1 MTRLP
6 LLLAALVAVTV
17 PLAAQSTAPRHA
29 RLEGTWQA
37 KTEDEIRN
45 ITVRTDSSAQFGE
58 QVARWR
64 VVADSLWITVG
75 DGAWQVYGMRLDGE
89 KLTISGVALEKPV
102 TLRRIGP
109 ATARADSGPIALIA
123 PPTDT

>member
-6 LLLAALVAVTV
+6 LLLAALVAVTA
-17 PLAAQSTAPRHA
+17 PLAAQSTAPRHP

-64 VVADSLWITVG
+64 VAGDSLWITAG
-75 DGAWQVYGMRLDGE
+75 DGASRLGGHPAAPAADRAGLGLADLPPQRQLATQRTLPMRQP
-89 KLTISGVALEKPV
+89 SGVFVK
-102 TLRRIGP
+102 
-109 ATARADSGPIALIA
+109 
-123 PPTDT
+123 

>member
-58 QVARWR
+58 QVARGR
-64 VVADSLWITVG
+64 VVGGSPWMTGG
-75 DGAWQVYGMRLDGE
+75 DGGWQAYGMTLDGAN
-89 KLTISGVALEKPV
+89 LTGAGADLEKPV
-102 TLRRIGP
+102 TLRTI
-109 ATARADSGPIALIA
+109 
-123 PPTDT
+123 